1 MLALK
6 ITSTDNS
13 RKIFKAVKAMKS
25 TLRPPSLSV
34 QEPEDKFFVLTKRRQ
49 TPSVD
54 GLNNGSLIDPTVVP
68 LPPL

>member
-1 MLALK
+1 MLALE

-34 QEPEDKFFVLTKRRQ
+34 QEPEDKFFATDKAKADAICRWFEQ
-49 TPSVD
+49 WFT
-54 GLNNGSLIDPTVVP
+54 DPTVVP